1 MSPPDPT
8 HKKSPNMKKTIL
20 LMTAWLSAV
29 LCCAQKSE
37 NHHSS
42 LMRNL
47 ETFTEIYRQLDLLYM
62 DSLNTD
68 TVMTW
73 GINAM
78 LRQVDPYTVYYPE
91 DDDELMAMAQG
102 KYAGIGSIIRFHKK
116 EDRVVISEP
125 YKGSPSDLAGLKAGD
140 IILSIDDKDVK
151 GMKNAAVSQM
161 LRGEAGTTF
170 KLQIQRPG
178 EKKPRSLTI
187 TRQTI
192 SIPHVPYYGM
202 VEKGI
207 GYLYLTGF
215 TEGDAQQVR
224 SALMEMKEEGAQSL
238 ILDLRDNGGGSME
251 ESIDIA
257 NLFLPKGTQIV
268 YTRGKTHASN
278 REYYT
283 RMEPV
288 DTVMPVVV
296 LVDGGTASAAE
307 ILSGSLQDMDRAVV
321 VGSRT
326 YGKGIVQ
333 SIRPLPYGGNL
344 KITTSRYYI
353 PSGRCI
359 QAYDYRHLNPD
370 GSAKSLPDSLTHLF
384 HTRGGREVRDGGGIQ
399 PDIVITPDTLP
410 TIVYDLADSDALFDF
425 CTQYV
430 QRHDTIAAPGT
441 FRLTDEE
448 YEEFID
454 FVSQQGFTYNRRS
467 DEVLKLLREIATR
480 EGYMEGAR
488 AEFEALQAKLT
499 GNLRNDMLHSRKEI
513 EAYVADNIVRRYYY
527 EWGGCRQQLC
537 GDKTIKK
544 ALEVLGHPQEY
555 HRILGKH

>member
-1 MSPPDPT
+1 
-8 HKKSPNMKKTIL
+8 MKKRIL
-20 LMTAWLSAV
+20 FMTAWLSTV
-29 LCCAQKSE
+29 LCCAQKTE
-37 NHHSS
+37 NHNSS

-62 DSLNTD
+62 DSLNAD

-78 LRQVDPYTVYYPE
+78 LRQVDPYTAYYPE
-91 DDDELMAMAQG
+91 EDDELMIMAQG
-102 KYAGIGSIIRFHKK
+102 KYAGIGSVIRYHQK
-116 EDRVVISEP
+116 EGRTVISEP
-125 YKGSPSDLAGLKAGD
+125 YKGSPSDQVGLKAGD
-140 IILSIDDKDVK
+140 VILSIDDKDIK
-151 GMKNAAVSQM
+151 GMNNSEVSQM

-170 KLQIQRPG
+170 KLKIRRPG
-178 EKKPRSLTI
+178 EKRPHSIAI
-187 TRQTI
+187 TRETI
-192 SIPHVPYYGM
+192 SIPHVPYYGI
-202 VEKGI
+202 VTDSI

-224 SALMEMKEEGAQSL
+224 SALMEMKEKGASSL
-238 ILDLRDNGGGSME
+238 ILDLRENGGGSLE

-257 NLFLPKGTQIV
+257 NLFLPKGTKVV
-268 YTRGKTHASN
+268 YTRGKTKASN

-288 DTVMPVVV
+288 DTIMPVVV
-296 LVDGGTASAAE
+296 LVDGGTASSAE

-321 VGSRT
+321 VGCRT

-333 SIRPLPYGGNL
+333 SIHTLPYGGNL

-370 GSAKSLPDSLTHLF
+370 GSARSLPDSLTHLF
-384 HTRGGREVRDGGGIQ
+384 HTKGGREVRDGGGIK
-399 PDIVITPDTLP
+399 PDIEIQPDTLP
-410 TIVYDLADSDALFDF
+410 TIVYDLANSDALFDY
-425 CTQYV
+425 CTQYA
-430 QRHDTIAAPGT
+430 QTHETIAPPGE
-441 FRLTDEE
+441 FRMTDEE

-454 FVSQQGFTYNRRS
+454 FVSKEGFTYNRRS

-480 EGYMEGAR
+480 EGYMEGAK
-488 AEFEALQAKLT
+488 AEFEALQSRLT
-499 GNLRNDMLHSRKEI
+499 GNLRTDMLHSRKEI

-527 EWGGCRQQLC
+527 EWGGCRQQLN
-537 GDKTIKK
+537 GDKTMKR
-544 ALEVLGHPQEY
+544 ALEILHRPEEY
-555 HRILGKH
+555 NHILGRMTQSNKE

>member
-1 MSPPDPT
+1 
-8 HKKSPNMKKTIL
+8 MKKTIL
-20 LMTAWLSAV
+20 IVTAC
-29 LCCAQKSE
+29 LCSTLLLAQKTE
-37 NHHSS
+37 NHNSS

-62 DSLNTD
+62 DSLNAD

-78 LRQVDPYTVYYPE
+78 LRQVDPYTAYYPE
-91 DDDELMAMAQG
+91 EDDELMIMAQG
-102 KYAGIGSIIRFHKK
+102 KYAGIGSVIRYHQK
-116 EDRVVISEP
+116 EGRTVISEP
-125 YKGSPSDLAGLKAGD
+125 YKGSPSDQAGLKAGD
-140 IILSIDDKDVK
+140 VILSIDDKDIK
-151 GMKNAAVSQM
+151 GMNNSEVSQM

-170 KLQIQRPG
+170 KLKIRRPG
-178 EKKPRSLTI
+178 EKRPRSIAI
-187 TRQTI
+187 TRETI
-192 SIPHVPYYGM
+192 SIPHVPYYGI
-202 VEKGI
+202 VTDSI

-224 SALMEMKEEGAQSL
+224 SALMEMKEKGASSL
-238 ILDLRDNGGGSME
+238 ILDLRDNGGGSLE

-257 NLFLPKGTQIV
+257 NLFLPKGTKVV
-268 YTRGKTHASN
+268 YTRGKTKASN

-296 LVDGGTASAAE
+296 LVDGGTASSAE

-321 VGSRT
+321 VGCRT

-333 SIRPLPYGGNL
+333 SIHTLPYGGNL

-370 GSAKSLPDSLTHLF
+370 GSARSLPDSLTHLF
-384 HTRGGREVRDGGGIQ
+384 HTKGGREVRDGGGIK
-399 PDIVITPDTLP
+399 PDIEIQPDTLP
-410 TIVYDLADSDALFDF
+410 TIVYDLANSDALFDY

-430 QRHDTIAAPGT
+430 QTHETIAPAGE
-441 FRLTDEE
+441 FRMTDEE

-454 FVSQQGFTYNRRS
+454 FVSKEGFTYNRRS

-480 EGYMEGAR
+480 EGYMEGAK
-488 AEFEALQAKLT
+488 AEFEALQSRLT
-499 GNLRNDMLHSRKEI
+499 SNLRTDMLHSRKEI

-527 EWGGCRQQLC
+527 EWGGCRQQLN
-537 GDKTIKK
+537 GDKTMKR
-544 ALEVLGHPQEY
+544 ALEILHRPQEY
-555 HRILGKH
+555 NHILGRMTQSNKE